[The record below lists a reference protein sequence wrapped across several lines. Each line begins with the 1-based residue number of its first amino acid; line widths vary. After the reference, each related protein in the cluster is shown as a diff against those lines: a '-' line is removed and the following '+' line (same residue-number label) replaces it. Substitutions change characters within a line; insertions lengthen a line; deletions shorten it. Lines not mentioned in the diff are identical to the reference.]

1 MSQMEQESIFLRGSR
16 LRPSQTRDPHL
27 DRFLRDVLVHLGGG
41 ILVQAVQEDLSQEER
56 GEENG

>member
-1 MSQMEQESIFLRGSR
+1 MEQESIFLRGSR

-27 DRFLRDVLVHLGGG
+27 DRFLRDVLVHLGGS

-56 GEENG
+56 GDENG